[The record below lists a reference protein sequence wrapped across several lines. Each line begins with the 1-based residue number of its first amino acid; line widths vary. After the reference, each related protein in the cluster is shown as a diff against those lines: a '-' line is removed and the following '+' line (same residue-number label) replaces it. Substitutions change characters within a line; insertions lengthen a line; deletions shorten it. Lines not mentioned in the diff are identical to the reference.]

1 MSTLLCWGGFGSLEA
16 LQATSGL
23 DAVSLQHLSK
33 VRDELGEPA
42 IGCGLWM
49 DGVPCQWDRDQSI
62 EVCALSFPGAAA
74 GTKGAGMR
82 LPVMGLMKSQMTKS
96 TYVDLMEVLLW
107 SFMHLATGCW
117 PPQRH
122 DAQPWLASD
131 SKRSQCTGQLG
142 FVGCCL
148 QIRADWAA
156 WKGVFQF
163 PSWNQQS
170 TGCCWRCTIQPHETR
185 QLEHQGLDAPWR
197 RQRRSK
203 MDLIH
208 SLLSN
213 NIPVSPMLSF
223 PWIDQACWR
232 LDWLHVADL
241 GTTAGWAGSLLDL
254 LLPKFEGRTQAQR
267 AQTLWEKLQRW
278 YEEAG
283 VTDRLHS
290 FSV

>member
-1 MSTLLCWGGFGSLEA
+1 MHCCRMQEPVEHKGWRVLPGHRGPCSLVRGTGTSAFLKGNQWVKPYWCKMRCRSKSQLEEVQSWVAVALPHEYIAVLGRFGSLEA
-16 LQATSGL
+16 LQDTSGL

-96 TYVDLMEVLLW
+96 TFVDLMEVLLW

-117 PPQRH
+117 PAQRH

-131 SKRSQCTGQLG
+131 SKRRQCTGQLG

-148 QIRADWAA
+148 QIRALPCNT
-156 WKGVFQF
+156 V
-163 PSWNQQS
+163 
-170 TGCCWRCTIQPHETR
+170 
-185 QLEHQGLDAPWR
+185 
-197 RQRRSK
+197 
-203 MDLIH
+203 
-208 SLLSN
+208 
-213 NIPVSPMLSF
+213 
-223 PWIDQACWR
+223 
-232 LDWLHVADL
+232 DWL
-241 GTTAGWAGSLLDL
+241 S
-254 LLPKFEGRTQAQR
+254 
-267 AQTLWEKLQRW
+267 
-278 YEEAG
+278 
-283 VTDRLHS
+283 
-290 FSV
+290 